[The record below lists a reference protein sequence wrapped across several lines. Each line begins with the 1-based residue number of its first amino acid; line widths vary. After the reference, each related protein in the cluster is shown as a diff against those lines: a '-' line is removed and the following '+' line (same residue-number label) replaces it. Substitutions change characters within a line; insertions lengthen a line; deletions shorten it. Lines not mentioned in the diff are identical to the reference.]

1 MNKLYLGNT
10 QLVDLT
16 GYATESYVDTAVAN
30 VDVTDQLE
38 NYVLKTTLDASVA
51 TINSSIQNSDASI
64 AAVKDILTQIVGDGE
79 TVTEAID
86 TFNELKQFV
95 ADYTTS
101 NDLSTLIAQVKTQAV
116 ADASADA
123 AGKYVRLD
131 ALNASIGEVA
141 YGKAHIDSSITALD
155 TSIKDT
161 YNKAHIDA
169 SVAAIDTS
177 VSAIETALT
186 NNIDGDGTVE
196 HVVKCTASAYAAIGT
211 KDPKTLY
218 IVMED

>member
-30 VDVTDQLE
+30 VDVTEQLE

-64 AAVKDILTQIVGDGE
+64 ASLKDILTQIVGDGE

-141 YGKAHIDSSITALD
+141 YGKAHIDASITALD

-161 YNKAHIDA
+161 YNKAHINA
-169 SVAAIDTS
+169 SIGVLDTS

-196 HVVKCTASAYAAIGT
+196 HVVKCTSTAYAAIEV

-218 IVMED
+218 IVMD